1 MTANRRARSHREPTS
16 TFGTKKRP
24 CSFYCSLRGDINLSI
39 AMASLPLCSSCRKVV
54 QERIYLPFQ
63 LQPYPE
69 HYILRRLYRPIR
81 DVRRYAAQAASSPV
95 PYQQKKVADTG
106 KSAASESTLPTN
118 KSTSTKSKHGTVEGS
133 STSTTESI
141 AASVRKNLPGV
152 AETYVAYSS
161 SEKLV
166 RECGRQAQ
174 YSIPQSKEKNAEI
187 PKTKYGAQLGV
198 GDGWWYSSMFSQPLA
213 MSNAVRHMC

>member
-1 MTANRRARSHREPTS
+1 MNKPTK
-16 TFGTKKRP
+16 TK
-24 CSFYCSLRGDINLSI
+24 
-39 AMASLPLCSSCRKVV
+39 
-54 QERIYLPFQ
+54 
-63 LQPYPE
+63 
-69 HYILRRLYRPIR
+69 
-81 DVRRYAAQAASSPV
+81 
-95 PYQQKKVADTG
+95 
-106 KSAASESTLPTN
+106 
-118 KSTSTKSKHGTVEGS
+118 TKQGIVDGS

-198 GDGWWYSSMFSQPLA
+198 GDGWWYTSIFSYLLA
-213 MSNAVRHMC
+213 VSNAVRHVCHGSNDWGILLLELLLTLPFYQRLD